1 MSAGILVRP
10 EREGD
15 RRAAEELTREAFWNL
30 YVPGCSEHY
39 LLHLLR
45 DSGAFIGALDWVA
58 EKDGRVVGSIVYSHA
73 QILGDDGQ
81 AHAAI
86 TFGPVAVLPALKGQG
101 IGSLLIRRTL
111 EEARKLGHQA
121 VLIYGDPAYYAR
133 FGFQGAERFDIR
145 THDDFFADALQ
156 ALELAPGALSG
167 CSGRFSE
174 DGIFNIDEAAAEA
187 FDRNFTP
194 KEKLTGLPSQAR
206 FLEVAGRRR
215 AR

>member
-10 EREGD
+10 ERKDD
-15 RRAAEELTREAFWNL
+15 RRAAEEVTREAFWNL
-30 YVPGCSEHY
+30 HSPGCNEHY

-45 DSGAFIGALDWVA
+45 ESGAFIGALDWVA
-58 EKDGRVVGSIVYSHA
+58 EKDGRVAGSIVYSRSK
-73 QILGDDGQ
+73 ILGDDGRI
-81 AHAAI
+81 HAAI
-86 TFGPVAVLPALKGQG
+86 TFGPVAVLPALQGKG

-145 THDDFFADALQ
+145 SHDNCYADALE
-156 ALELAPGALSG
+156 ALELSPGALSG
-167 CSGRFSE
+167 RAGRFSE
-174 DGIFNIDEAAAEA
+174 DAIFDMDEAAAEA
-187 FDRNFTP
+187 FDRSFPP
-194 KEKLTGLPSQAR
+194 KVKLTGLPSQAR